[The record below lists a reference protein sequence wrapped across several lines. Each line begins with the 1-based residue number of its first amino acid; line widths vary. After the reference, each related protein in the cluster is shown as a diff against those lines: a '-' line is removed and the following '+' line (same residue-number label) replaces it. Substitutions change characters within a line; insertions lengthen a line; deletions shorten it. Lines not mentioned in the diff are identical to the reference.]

1 MMGKFTLS
9 AEHQAP
15 EAILIGGSAGAIE
28 VVSLALAALPADFA
42 TPIIVLV
49 HLPRQRPSA
58 LAGALSGKCR
68 LGAAR
73 QGATSACDG
82 VPGAT

>member
-28 VVSLALAALPADFA
+28 VVSLALAALPADWRCA
-42 TPIIVLV
+42 SRSTRS
-49 HLPRQRPSA
+49 H
-58 LAGALSGKCR
+58 
-68 LGAAR
+68 
-73 QGATSACDG
+73 
-82 VPGAT
+82 